1 MIEPKNPSEIAREAL
16 KSLVVKHLPPT
27 PANFQASYNEIAGLP
42 NVAPFPEPSLRQLA
56 LVLNAASPAET
67 AALAGLDQAIGRR
80 SWQGVT
86 EGLGAFVEAV
96 RATANQAEVREISG
110 AELLAVD
117 AGFAAKLADL
127 VEAMLPAFG
136 CENPGLLEQAQLL
149 LQALRQPEVDQ
160 RGLLSSLDRFARQVS
175 FAGEEQKE
183 VKESLLKLMHLLVE
197 NVGALSIDDS
207 WLKGQVDGLLAVM
220 TPPLTLRHLDD
231 MERRLR
237 DVMDKQDK
245 AKGRSVAAREEMHA
259 MLSTFISRLAAMH
272 DSSQSFQEKIEESA
286 RKLVGVERIEELG
299 PLIREVIE
307 ATHFMVDE
315 TAQARNMLSLL
326 QSRVEATEAELVQ
339 LHMEL
344 DSASLLARHDPLTDV
359 LNRKG
364 LDDALVREIA
374 TVQRKGSLLPI
385 CVLDIDDFKRLNDR
399 LGHEAGDKALIH
411 LAEITRN
418 CMRPT
423 DTLARYGGEEFVI
436 LMPDT
441 SVDVGID
448 VMTRL
453 QRELT
458 KAFFLAG
465 NERILITFSA
475 GVAQLLPDENGS
487 DAINRADQAMYLAK
501 RAGKNRVMGA

>member
-1 MIEPKNPSEIAREAL
+1 M
-16 KSLVVKHLPPT
+16 
-27 PANFQASYNEIAGLP
+27 
-42 NVAPFPEPSLRQLA
+42 
-56 LVLNAASPAET
+56 
-67 AALAGLDQAIGRR
+67 
-80 SWQGVT
+80 
-86 EGLGAFVEAV
+86 
-96 RATANQAEVREISG
+96 
-110 AELLAVD
+110 
-117 AGFAAKLADL
+117 
-127 VEAMLPAFG
+127 
-136 CENPGLLEQAQLL
+136 
-149 LQALRQPEVDQ
+149 
-160 RGLLSSLDRFARQVS
+160 S

-364 LDDALVREIA
+364 LDEALVREIA
-374 TVQRKGSLLPI
+374 TVQRKGSLLSI
-385 CVLDIDDFKRLNDR
+385 CLLDIDDFKRLNDR